1 MAGCA
6 ALALTACVAGPVEPS
21 PLPITPSPTGNA
33 PIGNAAA
40 PTPTWSPD
48 LLVAREFP
56 DENGQPVACSIRMR
70 VVTASDTPTEQA
82 RMEQIRAA
90 MYLATQDWSTTE
102 VDLADYPA
110 DVLAARVDRGTPEA
124 TLQVMLLDDYI
135 TDDLSASALMTERL
149 ILEGFTSCDSD

>member
-1 MAGCA
+1 
-6 ALALTACVAGPVEPS
+6 
-21 PLPITPSPTGNA
+21 
-33 PIGNAAA
+33 
-40 PTPTWSPD
+40 
-48 LLVAREFP
+48 
-56 DENGQPVACSIRMR
+56 MR

-135 TDDLSASALMTERL
+135 TDDLSATLT
-149 ILEGFTSCDSD
+149 